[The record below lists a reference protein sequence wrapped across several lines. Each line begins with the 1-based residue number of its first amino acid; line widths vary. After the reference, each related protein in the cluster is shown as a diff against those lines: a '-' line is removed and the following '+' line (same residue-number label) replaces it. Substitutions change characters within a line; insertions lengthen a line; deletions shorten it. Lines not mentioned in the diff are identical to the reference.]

1 MTSEVINMARIIKD
15 CPSCGGK
22 MKITT
27 LRCPDCGLE
36 IKNEFEPENFSS
48 LTDEQAAFLR
58 SFLKN
63 RGMFKAVQSELG
75 ISYPAA
81 NKKFDELLRALG
93 MEQNSENKKD
103 EVIDVNNWV
112 TNENSRIASDI
123 IKTKL
128 KNCGGRVLINT
139 VTGLPVEIKAAP
151 DGVSF
156 LSDKLPINPP
166 YRYEVFDVIVEL
178 LLAEGGRA
186 RKGNGRNNKLGDPD
200 CDETTV
206 VGYVA
211 SRYMGKK
218 RGESVYDPVFVLAAV
233 LDWAGIAENL
243 RGEIALTPAY
253 KNSL

>member
-1 MTSEVINMARIIKD
+1 MAKIIHN

-27 LRCPDCGLE
+27 LHCSDCGLE
-36 IKNEFEPENFSS
+36 IKNEFEPETFGT
-48 LTDEQAAFLR
+48 LTDEQSKFLR

-63 RGMFKAVQSELG
+63 RGMFKSVQNELG

-81 NKKFDELLRALG
+81 NKKFDELLHALG
-93 MEQNSENKKD
+93 IEKDSENKKD
-103 EVIDVNNWV
+103 EVIDVNNWN

-128 KNCGGRVLINT
+128 KNCGGRALIST
-139 VTGLPVEIKAAP
+139 ITGLPVEIKAAP

-178 LLAEGGRA
+178 LLSENGRA

-243 RGEIALTPAY
+243 RGEIALKADY

>member
-1 MTSEVINMARIIKD
+1 MTSEVINMAKIIHS
-15 CPSCGGK
+15 CPSCGGE

-27 LRCPDCGLE
+27 LRCSDCGLE
-36 IKNEFEPENFSS
+36 IKNEFDPDAFAA
-48 LTDEQAAFLR
+48 LTDEQSKFLH

-63 RGMFKAVQSELG
+63 RGMFKAVQNELG

-81 NKKFDELLRALG
+81 NKKFDELLCALG
-93 MEQNSENKKD
+93 IRKNPEKD
-103 EVIDVNNWV
+103 EVIDVNNWT
-112 TNENSRIASDI
+112 TNENSRMASDI

-128 KNCGGRVLINT
+128 KNCGGRALVNT
-139 VTGLPVEIKAAP
+139 ITGLLAEIKAAP

-178 LLAEGGRA
+178 LLSENGRA

-243 RGEIALTPAY
+243 RGEIALKADY